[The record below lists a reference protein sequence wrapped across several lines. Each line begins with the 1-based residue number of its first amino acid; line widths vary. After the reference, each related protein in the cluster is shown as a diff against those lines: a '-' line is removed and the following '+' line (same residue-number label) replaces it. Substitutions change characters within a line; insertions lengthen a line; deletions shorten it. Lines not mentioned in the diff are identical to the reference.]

1 MLNTDE
7 YEECRTEKNSC
18 HNTPAIEGM
27 EQAHNARFIFRG
39 AGFDDGAD
47 ENLEKSSA
55 DRIDHRGDEK
65 SREAVD
71 HIGKKRHAD
80 ESDCATDVRK
90 QDGFPITYFLY
101 ESGSEQIRC
110 ELRDEVDRD

>member
-1 MLNTDE
+1 M
-7 YEECRTEKNSC
+7 
-18 HNTPAIEGM
+18 
-27 EQAHNARFIFRG
+27 
-39 AGFDDGAD
+39 
-47 ENLEKSSA
+47 
-55 DRIDHRGDEK
+55 
-65 SREAVD
+65 D

-90 QDGFPITYFLY
+90 QDGFPIAYFLY